1 MNSRFSATALLLER
15 RRQVPDIKRRNP
27 RQQRAESTVDALL
40 TAASQVLVRDGV
52 ERLSTTAVAD
62 RAGVSIGSLYQ
73 YFGNKDDLLVA
84 LAKREVGQILAAVTR
99 EFAVSPPGRRGR
111 GIVAAIVAAIAG
123 RSSGNRANLQL
134 LLRYAGRAE
143 ILPQV
148 RGFATGFS
156 DLLAGDRRL
165 EPEEI
170 FVLTRAVIGVAVA
183 GLAEEHALD
192 LERLED
198 ELANLIY
205 RYLEPAGRA

>member
-1 MNSRFSATALLLER
+1 
-15 RRQVPDIKRRNP
+15 
-27 RQQRAESTVDALL
+27 VDALL

-205 RYLEPAGRA
+205 RYLDSPGRP

>member
-1 MNSRFSATALLLER
+1 
-15 RRQVPDIKRRNP
+15 VPEIKRRSP
-27 RQQRAESTVDALL
+27 TQQRAESTVDALL
-40 TAASQVLVRDGV
+40 TAASQILARDGV
-52 ERLSTTAVAD
+52 ERLSTTAVAE

-73 YFGNKDDLLVA
+73 YFGNKEDLLVA
-84 LAKREVGQILAAVTR
+84 LARREVSQILAAVAA

-111 GIVAAIVAAIAG
+111 GIVGAIVAAIGG
-123 RSSGNRANLQL
+123 RSSGSRANLQL

-143 ILPQV
+143 ILSQV
-148 RGFATGFS
+148 RSFATGFS

-183 GLAEEHALD
+183 GLAEEHSLD
-192 LERLED
+192 LRRLED

-205 RYLEPAGRA
+205 RYLDSAGRP